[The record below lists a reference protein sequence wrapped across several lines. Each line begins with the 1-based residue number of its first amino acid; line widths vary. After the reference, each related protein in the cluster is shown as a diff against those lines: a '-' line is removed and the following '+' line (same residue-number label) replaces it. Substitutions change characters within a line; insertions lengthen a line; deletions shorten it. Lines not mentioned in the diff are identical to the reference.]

1 MQLWGSS
8 IDASKAKLWQIPK
21 DQFDDEELPLS
32 TSTLAPTHTQQSA
45 SKIAATT
52 TSMKSYVKPTVHLP
66 DDHAEAPGESHLPF
80 ETVTAS
86 PSAPPTLK
94 IDTTVDQVATKPAPL
109 VEIDEDEIYNDGSGG
124 YLAGMKGLLLNSTWL
139 FVAAGTVIIFAG
151 GATAF
156 FWMRKRKMIRMAR
169 GNGYDFAPMSDEE
182 DISMRDIEPGGRG
195 KGGGPRTRDL
205 YDAFALGDEELSGED
220 YDDDDELEEKSKIEG
235 KVSYSDDAVRFFI
248 FLNTFIS

>member
-8 IDASKAKLWQIPK
+8 IDASKAKPWQIPK
-21 DQFDDEELPLS
+21 DQFDDEEITLS
-32 TSTLAPTHTQQSA
+32 TSTLAPTHTEQTA
-45 SKIAATT
+45 SKTTVTT
-52 TSMKSYVKPTVHLP
+52 TNLKSYVKPTVHLP

-80 ETVTAS
+80 ETVTAF

-94 IDTTVDQVATKPAPL
+94 IDTTNDQLSTKPAPL
-109 VEIDEDEIYNDGSGG
+109 VEIDDDEIFNDESGG

-156 FWMRKRKMIRMAR
+156 FWMRKRKMIRMSR
-169 GNGYDFAPMSDEE
+169 GDGYDFAPMSDEE

-195 KGGGPRTRDL
+195 GPRTKDL

-220 YDDDDELEEKSKIEG
+220 YDDDELEEKRTIEG
-235 KVSYSDDAVRFFI
+235 KVPYSDDAVSFFSFF
-248 FLNTFIS
+248 FL